1 MVPRLRTALF
11 TPSNMSSSNGGI
23 NRSIRH
29 ITLAA
34 MLLAVLY
41 VQELLLSGLPNI
53 QLTVVLIMVYAAVLP
68 LSLSLPI
75 VIGYVLLDNLLFG
88 TISLIYTPAMFFS
101 WMLLAIVAKLLS
113 KKSFYAILGFAVL
126 FAFLYGWSFIPANIM
141 VQGITNFWP
150 YLWADLPFELIMAL
164 SNFVSVLLLY
174 RPLKS
179 ILKNLYEPS
188 SSSLDLE

>member
-1 MVPRLRTALF
+1 
-11 TPSNMSSSNGGI
+11 MSSSNGGI

-126 FAFLYGWSFIPANIM
+126 FAFLYGCSFIPANIM